1 MRRTIAILAVS
12 CLPAAAAAQQNFE
25 GVIAYDMTAAGT
37 TMQIRQ
43 MTRGG
48 MIRQEMQGPMGAMVT
63 LTSVEG
69 REVTTLMPAQKMYMR
84 INMDEML
91 ARVQQ
96 MQQQPQI
103 DPEPADFK
111 ATGRTETI
119 AGHACDHYEYTSGET
134 SVDICVASG
143 LGFVP
148 FSPGGS
154 AAGAS
159 TEARIE
165 EWKRHFSGGFLP
177 LSMVVTS
184 SGTTM
189 TMTATSVERKSL
201 SPDLF
206 EVPADYTEMK
216 LPGGG

>member
-1 MRRTIAILAVS
+1 MRRTIAILAIA
-12 CLPAAAAAQQNFE
+12 CLPTAAAAQDNFE
-25 GVIAYDMTAAGT
+25 GVITYDMTAAGT

-84 INMDEML
+84 INVDEML

-96 MQQQPQI
+96 MQQQQI
-103 DPEPADFK
+103 DPEPADFE
-111 ATGRTETI
+111 ATGRRETI
-119 AGHACDHYEYTSGET
+119 AGHACEHYEYTSGET

-148 FSPGGS
+148 FSPGS
-154 AAGAS
+154 AGGAS
-159 TEARIE
+159 TEARID

-177 LSMVVTS
+177 LSMVVTGS
-184 SGTTM
+184 DMTM
-189 TMTATSVERKSL
+189 TMTATSVERNSL

-216 LPGGG
+216 MPGGG